1 MYYSQIRFSCRKAKN
16 ACDSGKMDVREY
28 EELKKYLFHV
38 IEDFWP
44 DWPNPDG
51 KRFRYSEDGDINH
64 AIRNILF
71 DDAMLTEK
79 GPFNYMILNG
89 REEREQ
95 ESRVE
100 KRRVWL

>member
-1 MYYSQIRFSCRKAKN
+1 M
-16 ACDSGKMDVREY
+16 
-28 EELKKYLFHV
+28 

-100 KRRVWL
+100 KKTGLVIKITKGEGLKGEDLWWQMADDLLFQL